1 MGRRDSNGAQ
11 EGIVGCLGLLVV
23 LQRSQ
28 QVAKMDGRR
37 EANMFGSGSS
47 GLMKAERK
55 LAGQQTAQS
64 ILGCPGGFGDQGRC
78 VGQGKLTCMIQLPQV

>member
-1 MGRRDSNGAQ
+1 MGRRDSNGVQ

-47 GLMKAERK
+47 GLMKAGRK
-55 LAGQQTAQS
+55 LAGEWRS
-64 ILGCPGGFGDQGRC
+64 SENS
-78 VGQGKLTCMIQLPQV
+78 